1 MVRAKKE
8 LPVESTPVVEPEPA
22 KEEPTLNDT
31 ILLEN
36 IFELRFVD
44 QNGIFYKLDG
54 IPGRARGDYRLVYA

>member
-54 IPGRARGDYRLVYA
+54 IPGRARGDYRLVNA